1 MKISSLFEAV
11 YPITYDSSK
20 KKNTTSVLDFIK
32 QNNISK
38 EDLTKVYDQAIRLQ
52 EYKKILALGFIEKT
66 TKLQQSRSV
75 LFFEHEN
82 GQIQITAYP
91 TGQAREAKRVGHL
104 NNFMASPI
112 PTLPPEQLKDDSDV
126 IEVLLENVKRAMQSL
141 LSFMAKRKERARD
154 GEAATAE
161 RMKNLGLGEFKV
173 YKTGAP
179 KDSKFVKIEN
189 GEITFTKDA
198 WAVTVDFGNLP
209 SIPEGF
215 YFGNDENGGSWRR
228 IEIKGNNIKSYK
240 GIENLL
246 TNNTVIVSTKHINFK
261 AMAKEVK
268 NVRFV
273 TFKEDPSTFPVLSII
288 DLFKNSAYSSSKRN
302 VGLSTDNNVNFRLDG
317 VAKEVVDILNSA
329 IVNGTDPFDVQEQLI
344 EIGAVEAAKL

>member
-38 EDLTKVYDQAIRLQ
+38 EDLTKVYNQAIRLQ

-198 WAVTVDFGNLP
+198 WMVTVDFGNLP

-215 YFGNDENGGSWRR
+215 YFAENKTNWRR

-240 GIENLL
+240 GLENLL
-246 TNNTVIVSTKHINFK
+246 TNNAVIVSTKQVNFK

-288 DLFKNSAYSSSKRN
+288 DLFKNSAQSNIRY

-317 VAKEVVDILNSA
+317 IAKEVVDILNSA
-329 IVNGTDPFDVQEQLI
+329 IINETDPFDVQEQLI